1 MAITPAAVITTA
13 GTQAAAPLLLTPGL
27 VVAGVPVSAGWPGV
41 VAPVGGWL
49 FAPSSVACG
58 GACGGAYD
66 GFQGAGAVLLGHC
79 PAAPA
84 EADGAGACDGPHAPP

>member
-1 MAITPAAVITTA
+1 MAINPAAVRTVA
-13 GTQAAAPLLLTPGL
+13 GMPAAAPLVTPGL

-49 FAPSSVACG
+49 FAPSSVGCG

-66 GFQGAGAVLLGHC
+66 GLQAAGAVLLDHD

-84 EADGAGACDGPHAPP
+84 EAEGAGACDGPHAPP